1 MMASRSVLLAR
12 QPILD
17 VVGRVAGYEL
27 LYQGPPL
34 EDGAAAGTAAA
45 RVLCEALATVGLER
59 LVGDHRLFVRVD
71 AALLESGVTA
81 ILPRGRAVIE
91 LDAGIEPS
99 AAVLERLD
107 RLRAEGIAVAM
118 ERADAAGARP
128 AALARCDYL
137 AVDIGRDSAWMDWS
151 ADARDGRPVRLLAR
165 QVDTHEQFA
174 RAEQAGFDFF
184 QGFYFASPEPVAT
197 KRVAPNAIAI
207 IDLLVALNG
216 ADAEPATLGALIGRD
231 PALAH
236 QLLRLAHSSYYGR
249 RRLVSTLTDVVIQLG
264 HDVVRQWAALLLMA
278 RLGEAKPRELM
289 TVALVR
295 ARMCEALAERMADPR
310 RESAF
315 MVGLLSV
322 LDALLDRPMQR
333 VAAEL
338 PLSEDL
344 RLALVGDAA
353 STLSPI
359 VRAVLAYERG
369 QWSQATGLPNI
380 DAAALRD
387 CYVGAL
393 DFARHMQPGSG
404 DASITVP
411 PDGEP
416 VPS

>member
-1 MMASRSVLLAR
+1 MMTSRSVLLAR

-27 LYQGPPL
+27 LYQGPPIM
-34 EDGAAAGTAAA
+34 ERGSAAVASA

-59 LVGDHRLFVRVD
+59 LVGENRLFVRVD

-81 ILPRGRAVIE
+81 ILPRGRSVIE
-91 LDAGIEPS
+91 LDSGIELSPT
-99 AAVLERLD
+99 VLQRLD
-107 RLRAEGIAVAM
+107 RLRADGIAIAM
-118 ERADAAGARP
+118 ERTDASDAHA
-128 AALARCDYL
+128 AALARCDYV
-137 AVDIGRDSAWMDWS
+137 AVDISRDSGWAEWS
-151 ADARDGRPVRLLAR
+151 ADARGGRPVRLLAR

-207 IDLLVALNG
+207 LDLLVALNG

-249 RRLVSTLTDVVIQLG
+249 RRLVSTLTDVVVQLG

-278 RLGEAKPRELM
+278 RLGEAKPRELL
-289 TVALVR
+289 TLALVR
-295 ARMCEALAERMADPR
+295 ARMCEALAERMTDPR

-344 RLALVGDAA
+344 RLALVGDSA

-369 QWSQATGLPNI
+369 QWSQATGLSTV
-380 DAAALRD
+380 DSAALRD
-387 CYVGAL
+387 CYVNAL
-393 DFARHMQPGSG
+393 DFARHMQPGNAS
-404 DASITVP
+404 ASISGP
-411 PDGEP
+411 EDGKP
-416 VPS
+416 VPI